1 MNSNPPELEVKQQ
14 NVEKLK
20 ETPGAVEAV
29 QQPDNADSADSIN
42 ELERWNNPRV
52 NSYRFYA
59 TNLSFL
65 IMGMN
70 DASLGVSLLITDI
83 DLT

>member
-1 MNSNPPELEVKQQ
+1 MNSESTELEPNQQ

-20 ETPGAVEAV
+20 EKPGAVEAV
-29 QQPDNADSADSIN
+29 QQADNTDNRDSIN
-42 ELERWNNPRV
+42 ELEQWNSPRI

-70 DASLGVSLLITDI
+70 DASLGALLPYVCT
-83 DLT
+83 TS